1 MTTGERPTA
10 VVVND
15 DLSQLLLTSK
25 LLEKDGLHVRP
36 CRGAEEALTVMCEQ
50 GPPDVIVTDL
60 YMPGVDG
67 WRFCRLLRSPEY
79 TAFNRIPI
87 LVVSWTFSGADAEQ
101 IAANLGANAF
111 LSAPYEPSELRASVR
126 ALLEGRRP
134 QLSMRVLI
142 VEDSPMQSKI
152 VSRAFAAHG
161 YTVFTASTGEEARR
175 LFCDHSP
182 QIAILDY
189 HLPDMTADQLLREF
203 KQAAVRMVAI
213 MITANPSPELA
224 LQFMRMGADGHVRK
238 PFDPEHL
245 IDLCE
250 KAWRER
256 SLLAVEDLLE
266 ERTRQLR
273 ERERQYVQLFENA
286 NDVIYTY
293 DLSGR
298 FTAFNRMAEQI
309 TGYTRSEALT
319 MHVAQVIAPE
329 HLGLHHEMTE
339 QNVRGEISR
348 DVCELEIVTRGG
360 HRVPLEVS
368 SGPIYR
374 NGEVVGVQGIARD
387 VSERKR
393 LEAQLRQAQKMEA
406 IGTLA
411 GGVAHDFNNLLTPI
425 LGYARLLKLR
435 GQSGDDIY
443 QAAQVIEGAAERC
456 AQLANRLLGFARGGK
471 HREMPVDLHNAVREV
486 VDLLSRTIDKRIT
499 ITQRLC
505 TEQAVA
511 LGDPS
516 QIQQVILNL
525 AVNARDAM
533 PHGGNL
539 HFETDVVTLDDDYCR
554 HNLGATAGDYV
565 MLSVTDTGMGI
576 PKEIQGRVFEPF
588 FTTKEPGKG
597 SGMGLAMVYGIVKN
611 HGGTIRVY
619 SEEGSGTSFKVYWP
633 LATGV
638 VPAPIS
644 VEQTQPILGHG
655 RILLVDDEEVVRTTS
670 AELLRHIGYEVVTAS
685 DGQEAVEYYRQFGRQ
700 IDLIII
706 DMVMPR
712 LSGADCFRA
721 LKAFEPNVKAILT
734 TGFGLNEAAQRLLDE
749 GMAGF
754 LQKPYLINELSEVI
768 ARALYHQGEG
778 EGVV

>member
-15 DLSQLLLTSK
+15 DLSQLLLMSK

-60 YMPGVDG
+60 YMPKVDG

-111 LSAPYEPSELRASVR
+111 LSAPYEPSELRASVQ

-134 QLSMRVLI
+134 QLSMRALI

-161 YTVFTASTGEEARR
+161 YTVLTASTGEEARR
-175 LFCDHSP
+175 LFRDHSP

-238 PFDPEHL
+238 PFDPVHL

-273 ERERQYVQLFENA
+273 ERERQYAQLFENA
-286 NDVIYTY
+286 NDVIYTH

-329 HLGLHHEMTE
+329 HLGLHHEITG
-339 QNVRGEISR
+339 QNVRGEISG

-393 LEAQLRQAQKMEA
+393 LEAQLRHAQKMEA

-425 LGYARLLKLR
+425 LGYSRLLKLR
-435 GQSGDDIY
+435 GQPGEDVY
-443 QAAQVIEGAAERC
+443 QA
-456 AQLANRLLGFARGGK
+456 
-471 HREMPVDLHNAVREV
+471 
-486 VDLLSRTIDKRIT
+486 
-499 ITQRLC
+499 
-505 TEQAVA
+505 
-511 LGDPS
+511 
-516 QIQQVILNL
+516 
-525 AVNARDAM
+525 
-533 PHGGNL
+533 
-539 HFETDVVTLDDDYCR
+539 
-554 HNLGATAGDYV
+554 
-565 MLSVTDTGMGI
+565 
-576 PKEIQGRVFEPF
+576 
-588 FTTKEPGKG
+588 
-597 SGMGLAMVYGIVKN
+597 
-611 HGGTIRVY
+611 
-619 SEEGSGTSFKVYWP
+619 
-633 LATGV
+633 
-638 VPAPIS
+638 
-644 VEQTQPILGHG
+644 
-655 RILLVDDEEVVRTTS
+655 
-670 AELLRHIGYEVVTAS
+670 
-685 DGQEAVEYYRQFGRQ
+685 
-700 IDLIII
+700 
-706 DMVMPR
+706 
-712 LSGADCFRA
+712 
-721 LKAFEPNVKAILT
+721 
-734 TGFGLNEAAQRLLDE
+734 
-749 GMAGF
+749 
-754 LQKPYLINELSEVI
+754 
-768 ARALYHQGEG
+768 
-778 EGVV
+778 